1 MIGGIGIQE
10 LIVILLIISLLFGAR
25 KIPELAR
32 GIGQALKEF
41 RKTMKEDD
49 SQRTSK
55 ENTNTEEKIEAKN
68 NQQTEEVKKSE
79 EVRKSEITGS

>member
-10 LIVILLIISLLFGAR
+10 LIIILLIVSLLFGAR

-49 SQRTSK
+49 SQKTSK
-55 ENTNTEEKIEAKN
+55 EKENTEEKIETKKD
-68 NQQTEEVKKSE
+68 QQIEEAKKSQ